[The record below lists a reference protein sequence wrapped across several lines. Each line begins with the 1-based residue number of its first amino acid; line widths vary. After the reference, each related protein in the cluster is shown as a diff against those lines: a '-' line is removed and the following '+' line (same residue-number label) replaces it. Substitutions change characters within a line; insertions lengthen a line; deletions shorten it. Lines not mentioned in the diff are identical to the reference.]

1 MPVVKRAPT
10 MGMRALLDRIEKAAL
25 DTGLKDTEFRLDYK
39 RNKAGELVIAL
50 IIPDVEGRPF
60 SSLNVP

>member
-1 MPVVKRAPT
+1 MAIINSAPT
-10 MGMRALLDRIEKAAL
+10 LGMRALLTRIEKAAI

-39 RNKAGELVIAL
+39 RNAKGELVIAL
-50 IIPDVEGRPF
+50 IIPDVDGRPF